1 LQRTEAEIT
10 RRQRE
15 LQEEERRIERFRDD
29 SERQRDELLKNAKNE
44 ARELLA
50 NANRDATA
58 EVREAEARGA
68 RLLEQARHQ
77 ATELTNTMRAEVDQT
92 FDWARAQAAA
102 TLQRAQ
108 EGAEQLLAA
117 AGLGSDKLAEVTQ
130 SLLDEAVERV
140 AGASLVP
147 VVAHPERS
155 LGLPA
160 DFAVAR
166 TLVEL
171 GSLLCPN
178 GDSFLG
184 VNGPQAEQLAWRLV
198 DEGLVA
204 LVASDGHRASRPPRL
219 DAAYHVLAA
228 RYGAPA

>member
-1 LQRTEAEIT
+1 VLEGT
-10 RRQRE
+10 RAVLVEFPGHWLR
-15 LQEEERRIERFRDD
+15 LDDD
-29 SERQRDELLKNAKNE
+29 SAL
-44 ARELLA
+44 
-50 NANRDATA
+50 
-58 EVREAEARGA
+58 V
-68 RLLEQARHQ
+68 
-77 ATELTNTMRAEVDQT
+77 V
-92 FDWARAQAAA
+92 
-102 TLQRAQ
+102 
-108 EGAEQLLAA
+108 
-117 AGLGSDKLAEVTQ
+117 
-130 SLLDEAVERV
+130 EAVERV

-219 DAAYHVLAA
+219 DAAYHALAA
-228 RYGAPA
+228 RYGAPAAGRLVDGSALPWTRPPLPGTGGTAAALE